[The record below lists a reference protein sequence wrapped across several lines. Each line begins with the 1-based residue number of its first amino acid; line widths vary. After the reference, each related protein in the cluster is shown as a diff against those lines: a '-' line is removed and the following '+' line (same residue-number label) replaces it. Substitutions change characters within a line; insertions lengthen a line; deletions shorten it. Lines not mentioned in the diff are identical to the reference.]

1 MVDRAIARGY
11 LAPGRPDDEIRVAR
25 TLRSAAPIPVV
36 IWEPAGRRLIAER
49 HHLTLYDRDG
59 NQPLKGVVVP
69 PLAGWLQA
77 CEAGRHRAALIAGTG
92 IGLDTGEPG
101 LLAAVRGG
109 RVVGATVATHPIDE
123 REHVHVLIVKWRTEG
138 KVARLSSTDAGT
150 VTRMPSWEEFRPRL
164 TRGQEVPPW

>member
-1 MVDRAIARGY
+1 V
-11 LAPGRPDDEIRVAR
+11 VAG
-25 TLRSAAPIPVV
+25 
-36 IWEPAGRRLIAER
+36 WRLIAER

-77 CEAGRHRAALIAGTG
+77 YEAGRHRAALIAGTG

-123 REHVHVLIVKWRTEG
+123 REHVHVFIVKWRTEG
-138 KVARLSSTDAGT
+138 KVARFVIDGRRYHH
-150 VTRMPSWEEFRPRL
+150 RMPCWPTSRRRRRSCRAVTCQPRSRLARSAPPSTGPCCRPGRSSA
-164 TRGQEVPPW
+164 RG